1 MGNGKKQPQYIEAQ
15 QLAKEYQ
22 KHGIRYTYNSR
33 NKKVYMSIAAAPQ
46 FVPDSTD
53 CQLVGY
59 LVFDNVAETR
69 DVDSCVLY
77 VKQQYLLQWGKHPV
91 LAKYA
96 DTII

>member
-1 MGNGKKQPQYIEAQ
+1 MGNGKKQPRYIEAQ

-22 KHGIRYTYNSR
+22 KRGIRYTYNSR

-59 LVFDNVAETR
+59 LVFDIFEKTR
-69 DVDSCVLY
+69 NIDSCVSD
-77 VKQQYLLQWGKHPV
+77 VRTQYLRQWGRHPV

>member
-15 QLAKEYQ
+15 QLAKEYL
-22 KHGIRYTYNSR
+22 KHGIRYTYNPQ

-46 FVPDSTD
+46 FVPDSTA
-53 CQLVGY
+53 CQLVGC
-59 LVFDNVAETR
+59 LVFDTFEKTR
-69 DVDSCVLY
+69 DVDSCVLD
-77 VKQQYLLQWGKHPV
+77 VKHQYLRQWGRHPA

>member
-1 MGNGKKQPQYIEAQ
+1 MNKGKKLPQYIEAQ
-15 QLAKEYQ
+15 QLAREYL
-22 KHGIRYTYNSR
+22 KHGIQYTYNFR

-59 LVFDNVAETR
+59 LVFDNSAETR
-69 DVDSCVLY
+69 NVDSCVLE
-77 VKQQYLLQWGKHPV
+77 VKHQYLLQWGRHPV